1 MRTWV
6 AATIIGVL
14 ALGLVAMSTVAV
26 SQGRALD
33 RSQAQ
38 LVTLQAEVDELRDE
52 VARLEARGAGDDAP
66 GGLQGLLDGLLGGL
80 LDGTGDGPGLADLFD
95 GLGGLEGLLDG
106 TGGLDAA
113 SGAAC
118 ILPDGPDARDGGGLF
133 DGLLDGLFG
142 GSTTATDDLDE
153 VVDVVAAQVAELRE
167 LDWQRDVE
175 VTFLDGAAVSAR
187 LDDLIGPELESDDV
201 VIDQRLLIALHA
213 IPADADLARIQLE
226 LLGDQVAGFYATET
240 EELVVRVPDDGRL
253 RPIDLVTLAH
263 ELDHALTDQV
273 LGLPDRSAPPYVDDP
288 DAAYGAL
295 AVVEGD
301 ATLLMQR
308 WAVANLSVTDQLAM
322 AFDPETAAAQAALDG
337 VPTLLQRE
345 LLSPYTDGLDWVC
358 DRYLE
363 GGWAAVDAAYDAPP
377 TTSAEVLFGEPID
390 PATTATLT
398 PPDGYAELRTT
409 TFGAAP
415 LQWLLEAPGD
425 DPAQGLDRPR
435 ERVRGWGGGTV
446 LVAARGDDTAV
457 GLALVDTGDA
467 SAPLCDSLDAW
478 YAAAVPSATR
488 TTTADGAEFSGT
500 EQAATLRCE
509 GDDVRLGL
517 APDAA
522 AARQVVGR

>member
-26 SQGRALD
+26 SQDRALD

-38 LVTLQAEVDELRDE
+38 LVALQAEVDELRDE
-52 VARLEARGAGDDAP
+52 VARLEADRAAGDDAP

-80 LDGTGDGPGLADLFD
+80 LDGADDGPGLADLFD
-95 GLGGLEGLLDG
+95 GLGGLDGLLDG
-106 TGGLDAA
+106 AGGLEGA

-118 ILPDGPDARDGGGLF
+118 VLPDEQDARGGLF

-142 GSTTATDDLDE
+142 GTTTATDDLDE
-153 VVDVVAAQVAELRE
+153 VVDVVAAQVAELRD
-167 LDWQRDVE
+167 LDWRHDVE
-175 VTFLDGAAVSAR
+175 VSFLDGAAVMER
-187 LDDLIGPELESDDV
+187 LDELIGPELESDDV

-213 IPADADLARIQLE
+213 IPADADLARIQLD
-226 LLGDQVAGFYATET
+226 LLGDQVAGFYASET

-295 AVVEGD
+295 ALVEGD

-363 GGWAAVDAAYDAPP
+363 GGWAAVDTAYSAPP
-377 TTSAEVLFGEPID
+377 TTSAEVLFGEPVD
-390 PATTATLT
+390 PAATATLT

-409 TFGAAP
+409 TLGAAP
-415 LQWLLEAPGD
+415 LQWLFEAPGD

-435 ERVRGWGGGTV
+435 ARVRGWGGGTV
-446 LVAARGDDTAV
+446 LVAGRGDDTAV
-457 GLALVDTGDA
+457 GLALVDTGDGA
-467 SAPLCDSLDAW
+467 APLCDSLDAW

-488 TTTADGAEFSGT
+488 TTTGDGVEFSGS